1 MITNDPYEKKRRRT
15 LINSDFAGH
24 KVSFMMLG
32 IKKKTVD
39 LESMGARS
47 SE

>member
-1 MITNDPYEKKRRRT
+1 MTLMRKERRRT
-15 LINSDFAGH
+15 LINSDIAGH
-24 KVSFMMLG
+24 KVPFMRLG
-32 IKKKTVD
+32 IKNKTVD